1 MSDMILQFIM
11 WVVAKNPQ
19 VAALIVM
26 MGTLRLVLKPI
37 MSALKEVIDLTPT
50 KWDNEQFDK
59 LINSKAYK
67 AISWALDYVGSIK
80 LPKAPEQK

>member
-1 MSDMILQFIM
+1 MEEMALNFIM
-11 WVVAKNPQ
+11 WVVAKNPH

-67 AISWALDYVGSIK
+67 AVSWVLDYVGSVK
-80 LPKAPEQK
+80 LPKAPESK